1 MLKNAARICE
11 AKFGTLVLAEGGG
24 RFRVVAMHGAPPQW
38 AEKRTREPVFTPGSL
53 NNIVIVTR
61 TKKVRHVCSRLPT
74 R

>member
-38 AEKRTREPVFTPGSL
+38 AEKRTREPVFTPGPL